1 MPLEIIIARWFAVG
15 CLVFGLSH
23 LLFPAKW
30 ADLMLPLRERENGGL
45 LLGLFNLPV
54 GLVVVLGHNL
64 WAWGLPLIVTVVGWG
79 MTLKGAIYL
88 LLPRSL
94 AHVMPERE
102 RMTKAL
108 RVGGAVMIVLGALVA
123 YDSFCLR

>member
-45 LLGLFNLPV
+45 LLGVFNLPV
-54 GLVVVLGHNL
+54 GLVGGLGHNL

-79 MTLKGAIYL
+79 MTLKGAIDL
-88 LLPRSL
+88 LLPASL
-94 AHVMPERE
+94 AHVRRGRE
-102 RMTKAL
+102 AGAKPL
-108 RVGGAVMIVLGALVA
+108 RVG
-123 YDSFCLR
+123 